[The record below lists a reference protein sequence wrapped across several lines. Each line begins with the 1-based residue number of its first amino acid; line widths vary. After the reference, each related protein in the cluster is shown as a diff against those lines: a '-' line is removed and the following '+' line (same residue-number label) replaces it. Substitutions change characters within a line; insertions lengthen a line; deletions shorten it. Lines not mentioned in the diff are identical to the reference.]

1 MKKCLIWANGESPPK
16 SLVKKIIKLG
26 YDQIIC
32 ADGGANSAYAFGF
45 VPNYVVGDF
54 DSVSPKVLTAFEKS
68 SEIIRYRRQNDTDVE
83 KALKLAIAKKF
94 RRAVLIGATGDRLD
108 HSLCNLGV
116 LLKYRDKIDITM
128 VHGKTGAYVL
138 QGEIEFKTTPGEII
152 SIYAFDDK
160 TKIKSGGLKYPLKN
174 ISLPFGA
181 KESTSNVATGG
192 KVKLE
197 ITAGKVIIVRELKA
211 LFENG
216 FFF

>member
-26 YDQIIC
+26 YDHIIC

-108 HSLCNLGV
+108 HSLCYLGV

-181 KESTSNVATGG
+181 KESTSIVATGG